1 MAPLSPA
8 TSEKYASIN
17 LSYDAVK
24 SKDKSQE
31 AREKSWNL
39 AKEVMLARVDTLASA
54 TCSSIDTA
62 PFMVADMGEV
72 YRQYQ
77 RWKVNLPRVK
87 PYYAVKCNP
96 ETPVL
101 RLASAL
107 GMGFDC
113 ASKWEI
119 ESVLDLGSGVE
130 PSRIIFAHPRKDGT
144 QARRAIER
152 GVTQMT
158 FDDVSE
164 LYKAKEEFPTAKL
177 LLRIFTDDSASKVR
191 VNEKF
196 GAPLEETEELLGL
209 ARSLDL
215 DVVGVSFHIGSDASN
230 PEAFISAVKDARYVF
245 DQAAELGY
253 DMKILDVG
261 GGFTNW
267 VFEEMATALSIALDE
282 YFPPSV
288 RIIAEPGRFF
298 VATAYTL
305 ATQVVGRRKVR
316 KPRPHDPHY
325 HIDINEGVYG
335 SLANTVSDH
344 QVKFPKILK
353 KRDMSTHDVSYVV
366 WGPTCDNFDKVQE
379 HCTLPGLVDY
389 GDWLYFEEMG
399 AYTVPCDTGFNGFPK
414 AKVIY
419 VSSDPGASA
428 LLGWKPDFCDF
439 M

>member
-1 MAPLSPA
+1 MALLSA
-8 TSEKYASIN
+8 TPIEKYASIN
-17 LSYDAVK
+17 LSHDAEK

-31 AREKSWNL
+31 GREKSWNL
-39 AKEVMLARVDTLASA
+39 AKEIMCARVSTINPVTS
-54 TCSSIDTA
+54 TPIDTI

-101 RLASAL
+101 RLATAL

-119 ESVLDLGSGVE
+119 ESVLDLRPGVE
-130 PSRIIFAHPRKDGT
+130 PSRIIFAHPRKEGS
-144 QARRAIER
+144 QARQAIER
-152 GVTQMT
+152 GVMQMT
-158 FDDVSE
+158 FDDMSE
-164 LYKAKEEFPTAKL
+164 LFKAKNEFPTAKL

-196 GAPLEETEELLGL
+196 GAPLEETKELLGL

-230 PEAFISAVKDARYVF
+230 PAAFTNAVKDARYVF
-245 DQAAELGY
+245 DQAALFGY
-253 DMKILDVG
+253 EMKILDVG

-267 VFEEMATALSIALDE
+267 VFEEMASALSAALDE

-305 ATQVVGRRKVR
+305 ATQVLGRRKVR
-316 KPRPHDPHY
+316 KPGPKDPDY

-335 SLANTVSDH
+335 ALANTVSDH
-344 QVKFPKILK
+344 QVKYPKILR
-353 KRDMSTHDVSYVV
+353 KRDPSDHEVRYVV

-399 AYTVPCDTGFNGFPK
+399 AYTIPCDTGFNGFPK
-414 AKVIY
+414 AKIIY
-419 VSSDPGASA
+419 MSSEPGASA
-428 LLGWKPDFCDF
+428 LLGWKPGFCGSF
-439 M
+439 